1 MDVISFKEK
10 KTAWSDDSPNL
21 EANNTVILVQNSSD
35 KKLSENTQQKT
46 ENTAKKSRIMDV
58 LIENLSCE
66 MYHAILGVID
76 SEHYLIKIH
85 LSLSLLVFYGFA
97 AYTTITLIM
106 SYLEY
111 GTSTLVS
118 EIFEA
123 PSTFPK
129 VTICNLNQ
137 FTTRFAYDFVKLMDT
152 NVNQMSLF
160 NDTLMEN
167 VNLWE
172 KRNWLAW
179 PIYFAAG
186 GFLSNQTDSYKKLMG
201 QSLDDILLSC
211 QFNFQPCTANDFSW
225 SYDTFYG
232 NCYTFNSGFI
242 SNGSKVDLRKQ
253 YVSGYPH
260 GLQLDFYVNYNQN
273 LSFFN
278 SILGGKGAIVRIDN
292 LTHII
297 DHNIEGI
304 YVSPGACTN
313 LALRREIKATLP
325 QPYSSCLI
333 DQGRDSSFDS
343 ELFNKIKSSPYDYTQ
358 SFCLKQ
364 CLQKL
369 IIDNCKCRFT
379 IMASVIEANVCE
391 NQTQVLLR
399 SFRSFFNSNSNG
411 WPELV
416 VLKLVVFV

>member
-1 MDVISFKEK
+1 
-10 KTAWSDDSPNL
+10 
-21 EANNTVILVQNSSD
+21 
-35 KKLSENTQQKT
+35 
-46 ENTAKKSRIMDV
+46 MDV

-97 AYTTITLIM
+97 AYTTVTLIM

-137 FTTRFAYDFVKLMDT
+137 FTTQFALDFVKQIDA
-152 NVNQMSLF
+152 NINQISLF
-160 NDTLMEN
+160 NETLMEKFD
-167 VNLWE
+167 LWY

-179 PIYFAAG
+179 FIYFGAG
-186 GFLSNQTDSYKKLMG
+186 HILSNQTDSYKKQMG
-201 QSLDDILLSC
+201 HSLDDILLSC
-211 QFNFQPCTANDFSW
+211 QFNFQQCTAKDFSW

-242 SNGSKVDLRKQ
+242 SNGSKVDLKKQ
-253 YVSGYPH
+253 YVSGYSY

-278 SILGGKGAIVRIDN
+278 SLLGGKGAMVRVDN
-292 LTHII
+292 LTHVI
-297 DHNIEGI
+297 DHNVEGI

-325 QPYSSCLI
+325 QPYSNCKI
-333 DQGRDSSFDS
+333 DQGKDSLYDSADS

-369 IIDNCKCRFT
+369 IIDKCKCRFT
-379 IMASVIEANVCE
+379 IMASVLEAEICS
-391 NQTQVLLR
+391 TFKQVKGANKAYK
-399 SFRSFFNSNSNG
+399 SF
-411 WPELV
+411 
-416 VLKLVVFV
+416 